1 MRLSILQS
9 ALQWEAPA
17 ANRDMFARKLTTL
30 YGNTDLIVLP
40 EMFTT
45 GFSMNA
51 QSLAE
56 PMDGPTVDWMAQQAR
71 LSGAAVTG
79 SFICAENGRFYN
91 RLVWMQPDGHFRT
104 YDKRHLF
111 GPADEHRH
119 YEAGGERLFVQWQGW
134 TISPFICYDLRFPEW
149 IRQPKDLRY
158 DLLLFVANWPVA
170 RAHHWRSLLTARAI
184 ENQCYLAAVNICGT
198 DGKDLEYSGDSC
210 IIDFNGQARCQIS
223 VTEGIFTADLA
234 LEPMYEF
241 RKRLPFLE
249 DMR

>member
-17 ANRDMFARKLTTL
+17 ANRDMFARKIQSL

-51 QSLAE
+51 AALAE
-56 PMDGPTVDWMAQQAR
+56 PMEGPTVDWMAQQAR

-79 SFICAENGRFYN
+79 SFICKENDLFYN

-111 GPADEHRH
+111 GLADEHLH
-119 YEAGGERLFVQWQGW
+119 YQSGNQRLLVQWLGW
-134 TISPFICYDLRFPEW
+134 TICPFICYDLRFPEW
-149 IRQPKDLRY
+149 IRQPKDQYY

-184 ENQCYLAAVNICGT
+184 ENQCYLAAVNICGV
-198 DGKDLEYSGDSC
+198 DGKGLEYSGDSS
-210 IIDFNGQARCQIS
+210 ILDFTGQSRCQIS
-223 VTEGIFTADLA
+223 GSEGVFTTELD
-234 LEPMYEF
+234 LEPMHAF

-249 DMR
+249 DMK